1 MVQKIFLPYDYVF
14 MEFVLSVQ
22 IENQQNNN
30 NCEISTVIDRSN
42 FKERSEK
49 KQQGVPLYPDIIAH

>member
-1 MVQKIFLPYDYVF
+1 

-42 FKERSEK
+42 FKETSEK